1 MELRVADCT
10 AVPSR
15 ARPPIRRILRR
26 RYEKAPVS
34 FLTEALILSFAV
46 LLYRLY
52 LLGPPLVTRNSAN
65 SVELLIFVTNQGS
78 GPRLVDTCSWMTR
91 PIGVGPKAIE

>member
-1 MELRVADCT
+1 MQIA
-10 AVPSR
+10 SR
-15 ARPPIRRILRR
+15 HKYRQIVRPRD
-26 RYEKAPVS
+26 EKAPVS

-52 LLGPPLVTRNSAN
+52 LLAIGPPVVTRNSVN